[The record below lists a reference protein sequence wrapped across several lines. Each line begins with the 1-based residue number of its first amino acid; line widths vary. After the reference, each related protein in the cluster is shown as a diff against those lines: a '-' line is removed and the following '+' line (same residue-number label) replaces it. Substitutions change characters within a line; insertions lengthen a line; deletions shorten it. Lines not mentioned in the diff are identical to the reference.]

1 MNLYTDY
8 DERQSKGFIVS
19 GAEELSE
26 LGRLHVLPEGA
37 VVKAAYHI
45 NPIHVLS
52 SFLSFPLLLN
62 LLTRTGVDYK
72 IYTR

>member
-19 GAEELSE
+19 RAEELTE
-26 LGRLHVLPEGA
+26 LGSLHVVPEGA
-37 VVKAAYHI
+37 VKAAYHI

-52 SFLSFPLLLN
+52 SSHSFPLLLN
-62 LLTRTGVDYK
+62 LLTWTGVDYK

>member
-1 MNLYTDY
+1 MNLFTNY
-8 DERQSKGFIVS
+8 DERQSKDFIVS
-19 GAEELSE
+19 GVGELTE
-26 LGRLHVLPEGA
+26 LGSLHVLPEGA

-62 LLTRTGVDYK
+62 LLTWTGVDY
-72 IYTR
+72 